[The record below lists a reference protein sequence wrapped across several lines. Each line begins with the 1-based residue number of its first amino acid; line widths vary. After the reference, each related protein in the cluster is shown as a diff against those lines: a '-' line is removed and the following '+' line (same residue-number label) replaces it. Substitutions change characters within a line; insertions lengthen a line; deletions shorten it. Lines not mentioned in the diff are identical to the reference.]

1 MRDKDANPQLNM
13 YGAAAY
19 REHDLAGEI
28 KRVRTVIVQPRIN
41 HISERVQTVQEI
53 EEFILD
59 VAHAAAACALPDAPR
74 VPSTKGCRWC
84 RAKATCTAIQA
95 QVTEAFESVDKAEV
109 GSASDD
115 TLAAAMAK
123 TELIEGWIKAVRG
136 EVERRLVSGIPVPGY
151 KLVQGKAGHRK
162 WSSQDEAE
170 ATLKSMRVPHD
181 RMYDYSLVSPT
192 TVEKLF
198 KEGVVGPRQWPKLQ
212 PLITQ
217 SKGSPSV
224 APASDKRPAI
234 EVTSASASDFDD
246 VTDLA

>member
-1 MRDKDANPQLNM
+1 MPNQSNPQLAM

-19 REHDLAGEI
+19 REHDLAGTV
-28 KRVRTVIVQPRIN
+28 KRIRTVIVQPRLG
-41 HISERVQTVQEI
+41 HVSERVQTVEEI
-53 EEFILD
+53 EDFIVE
-59 VAHAAAACALPDAPR
+59 VAHAAVACSLPDAPL

-84 RAKATCTAIQA
+84 RAKATCPAIQA
-95 QVTEAFESVDKAEV
+95 QVISAFESIDKDDVA
-109 GSASDD
+109 SASDD
-115 TLAAAMAK
+115 ALAAAMGKAD
-123 TELIEGWIKAVRG
+123 LMEGWIKAIRA
-136 EVERRLVSGIPVPGY
+136 EVEARLLGGKPVAGY

-162 WSSQDEAE
+162 WANATEAE
-170 ATLKSMRVPHD
+170 ATMKSMRIPHD

-224 APASDKRPAI
+224 APDSDKRPAI
-234 EVTSASASDFDD
+234 TVTSASASDFDD
-246 VTDLA
+246 VTEIA